1 MLRLICERIGCQHF
15 PLSGNFLGRQE
26 NSDLVMVSLVD
37 CKRASG
43 LNCQSSAWMSTH
55 VKLNGPE

>member
-1 MLRLICERIGCQHF
+1 MKGLDVNCQHF

-43 LNCQSSAWMSTH
+43 LNCQSSTWMSTH